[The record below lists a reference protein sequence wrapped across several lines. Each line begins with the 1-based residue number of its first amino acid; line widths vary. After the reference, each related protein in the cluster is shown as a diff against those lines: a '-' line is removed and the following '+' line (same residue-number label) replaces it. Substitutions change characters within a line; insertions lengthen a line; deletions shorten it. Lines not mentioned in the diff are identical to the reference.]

1 MLKKTYSCSGQIPRE
16 PWCRSGCLGLSLP
29 NGNSMAD
36 KVLKLQLVLEDPY
49 EYPAVWFLAAAWLSI
64 WEIMIVGKRPELY
77 KVRADLEAK
86 VSLLRETRR
95 HSESAEVI
103 SIMLSNL

>member
-1 MLKKTYSCSGQIPRE
+1 
-16 PWCRSGCLGLSLP
+16 
-29 NGNSMAD
+29 MAD

-103 SIMLSNL
+103 STMIYNL